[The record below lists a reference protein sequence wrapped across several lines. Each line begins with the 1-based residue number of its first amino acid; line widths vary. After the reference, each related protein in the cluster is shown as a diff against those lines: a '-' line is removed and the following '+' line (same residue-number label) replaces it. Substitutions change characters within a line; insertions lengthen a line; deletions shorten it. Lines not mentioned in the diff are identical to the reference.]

1 MAEPAALFGAM
12 PVLDLRGN
20 GHHIAGLQAPVRL
33 ALLLIPALAVYA
45 DQQLTAAGQVIYRY
59 AQRFFVESEHA
70 ILEAE
75 QAEARQN
82 ATLFI
87 GSSLLNPCKPFVD
100 LWYQINQ
107 SFPDYT
113 LQIVPFED
121 DHKGILSEIS
131 ALGTKFDLLAGVCDS
146 ASGWIVASFSRWAAI
161 STALPYPES
170 IRCRRI
176 SFPVKISIPY
186 KYCGEESAHTDSSPQ
201 FS

>member
-1 MAEPAALFGAM
+1 MAEPAALLGAM
-12 PVLDLRGN
+12 PVFDLRGN
-20 GHHIAGLQAPVRL
+20 GHHIAGLQAPGRL

-82 ATLFI
+82 TTLSI

-131 ALGTKFDLLAGVCDS
+131 ALGTMFDLLAGVCDS
-146 ASGWIVASFSRWAAI
+146 ALRLDRCQFLPLGSYQHCVAVSREHPLPQNLLSGENF
-161 STALPYPES
+161 
-170 IRCRRI
+170 
-176 SFPVKISIPY
+176 
-186 KYCGEESAHTDSSPQ
+186 HTI
-201 FS
+201 